1 MQYTQESPQDYY
13 DRTGQM
19 PPPVN
24 PNDPSFNG
32 GNVLVDGQGRP
43 YIGGVSQS
51 GPFYMVDAQHADA
64 SHPVGTLLTPQ
75 QALSSVYP
83 DQSNNGQESGFGDFA
98 KMAVS
103 TLGPAVGFGAYAGL
117 AGAGA
122 AGADA
127 GAAGLAGDESA
138 GLSMAPASYGG
149 ATAGAGGAGGAG
161 VGALDESAGLN
172 TAANAASASGPDA
185 MMPTVTNPVPGAA
198 NSASGAA
205 NPNTTFGIPNNV
217 LGGVAQ
223 GVLGLAGANA
233 QGNAYQDVA
242 NQYLNI
248 GAPYRGQLAASYQP
262 GFDLMSQPGYGDAF
276 NRSADIAAR
285 SYSAKMGN
293 PADNPT
299 AQAGILNDVW
309 SQNYL
314 PALNNY
320 RGQLGQFGGL
330 GLNTSGTA
338 SLGGATSTGDA
349 YNAIGAGLNT
359 ALNPPTD
366 IASLLKQLGTGGTQN
381 YTNTVGGMK
390 A

>member
-1 MQYTQESPQDYY
+1 
-13 DRTGQM
+13 
-19 PPPVN
+19 
-24 PNDPSFNG
+24 
-32 GNVLVDGQGRP
+32 
-43 YIGGVSQS
+43 
-51 GPFYMVDAQHADA
+51 
-64 SHPVGTLLTPQ
+64 
-75 QALSSVYP
+75 
-83 DQSNNGQESGFGDFA
+83 
-98 KMAVS
+98 
-103 TLGPAVGFGAYAGL
+103 
-117 AGAGA
+117 
-122 AGADA
+122 
-127 GAAGLAGDESA
+127 
-138 GLSMAPASYGG
+138 MAPANYG
-149 ATAGAGGAGGAG
+149 AASGAGSAAGGG
-161 VGALDESAGLN
+161 LLDESAGLN
-172 TAANAASASGPDA
+172 TGAMSGPDA
-185 MMPTVTNPVPGAA
+185 MMPTVTNPVPGATGA
-198 NSASGAA
+198 GAAGVAGTAASAAGGAA

-223 GVLGLAGANA
+223 GVLGLAGADA
-233 QGNAYQDVA
+233 QGNAYKDVA

-276 NRSADIAAR
+276 NRAADIASR

-314 PALNNY
+314 PALSNY

-366 IASLLKQLGTGGTQN
+366 IASLLRQLGTGGNQN
-381 YTNTVGGMK
+381 YANTVGGMPAK
-390 A
+390 